1 MSVLENLRLFG
12 ILLLV
17 QLARLEA
24 SPLDAL
30 DKPHLVYA
38 LLSLDRVI
46 QLEAEGLPEKLI
58 LLPVGLVDSLSDL
71 TLQLG
76 EL

>member
-38 LLSLDRVI
+38 LLSLD
-46 QLEAEGLPEKLI
+46 
-58 LLPVGLVDSLSDL
+58 
-71 TLQLG
+71 
-76 EL
+76 